1 MGKQFFIK
9 IIILF
14 FVIFLIIIF
23 ASYPLILNLKPI
35 NISTKN
41 LNIYS
46 QDINLNDRSVNNVLK
61 ESNLNL
67 NENMI
72 VFITDKGFEP
82 QKLEIKKGTT
92 KIWFNLQNK
101 LSWPMSKTASNKC
114 NNLYK
119 NQIFNACHGLK
130 KGESW
135 SFTFNENGEWIYY
148 DYLNPQW
155 EGKILVK

>member
-23 ASYPLILNLKPI
+23 ALYPLILNFKPI

-82 QKLEIKKGTT
+82 QKLEIKKDTT
-92 KIWFNLQNK
+92 VIWFNLQNK
-101 LSWPMSKTASNKC
+101 LSWPMSKSASNKC
-114 NNLYK
+114 HNLYK
-119 NQIFNACHGLK
+119 NQIFNTCHGLK
-130 KGESW
+130 NGESW
-135 SFTFNENGEWIYY
+135 SFTFNERGEWIYY

>member
-1 MGKQFFIK
+1 MDKKFFIK

-14 FVIFLIIIF
+14 FVIFLITIF
-23 ASYPLILNLKPI
+23 ALYPLILNLKPI

-92 KIWFNLQNK
+92 VIWFNLQNK
-101 LSWPMSKTASNKC
+101 LSWPMSKSASNKC
-114 NNLYK
+114 HNLYK

-130 KGESW
+130 NGESW
-135 SFTFNENGEWIYY
+135 SFTFNERGEWIYY